1 MSTTID
7 IRNEQMFP
15 KLTPHD
21 IDRLRRFGEIRHYD
35 AGEAL
40 FLTGDIA
47 PGMYV
52 LIKGSVHVTQRDP
65 LGHRAPI
72 VELGPGQF
80 VAEVGQLS
88 GQPAFVDV
96 HAIEDVEALLIPPEN
111 LRALMIEEPE
121 LGERIMHALILRR
134 VALIEAGAGGPILIG
149 PEDSPDVIRLQGF
162 LARNAYPH
170 QLLDPEKD
178 GDAAKLVEQ
187 YAPNPADLPVV
198 VCPKGTILKN
208 PSEADLARALGMV
221 PIDEQNRIYDVA
233 VVGAGPAGLS
243 IAVYAASEGLS
254 VIVFDARAF
263 GGQAGASA
271 RIENY
276 LGFPAGISGQAL
288 TGRAYVQAQ
297 KFGARMMIPSE
308 VVRLDLAET
317 AAMLHLD
324 GGRRVAAST
333 VVVATGA
340 RYRRLD
346 VPNLADFEG
355 RGVWYWASPIEARLC
370 RNEEIVIVGGGNSAG
385 QAAVFLRNFAAK
397 IWMLVRG
404 PSLADSM
411 SQYLID
417 RIKAIDKIEVLTNTE
432 IVVLYGSREKQLE
445 RVRWRNNVTGEET
458 EKPIRHVFC
467 FIGAEPA
474 TAWLRDSGV
483 ALDPKNFILTGSD
496 VPSQARRSNNGSG
509 RPLPLETS
517 VPGVFASGDVRSGSV
532 KRVGAAIGEGAV
544 VGAELH
550 IVLAN
555 GGAASPRDATEEG
568 ATGSVGAMGMR
579 LNPHCVPEDGHQET
593 TATVSGGVT
602 PAWSAG
608 GRDRDR

>member
-1 MSTTID
+1 MSTID
-7 IRNEQMFP
+7 NRNEQMFP
-15 KLTPHD
+15 KLTPNE
-21 IDRLRRFGEIRHYD
+21 IDRLHRFGEVRNY
-35 AGEAL
+35 APGEAL
-40 FLTGDIA
+40 FVTGSVA

-52 LIKGSVHVTQRDP
+52 LIKGSVRVTRRDP
-65 LGHRAPI
+65 LGHSAPI
-72 VELGPGQF
+72 AEQGPGDF

-96 HAIEDVEALLIPPEN
+96 HAIDDVEALLIPPEN
-111 LRALMIEEPE
+111 LRTLMIEEPE

-134 VALIEAGAGGPILIG
+134 VALIEVGAGGPVLIG
-149 PEDSPDVIRLQGF
+149 AENSPDVIRLQGF

-170 QLLDPEKD
+170 QLLDPAQD
-178 GDAAKLVEQ
+178 QDAAKLVEQ
-187 YAPNPADLPVV
+187 YAPNPSDLPLA

-208 PSEADLARALGMV
+208 PNETELARALGMV
-221 PIDEQNRIYDVA
+221 PIDERDRTYDVA

-243 IAVYAASEGLS
+243 TAVYAASEGLS
-254 VIVFDARAF
+254 VIVFDTRAF

-297 KFGARMMIPSE
+297 KFGARVMIPSE
-308 VVRLDLAET
+308 VVRLDPTET
-317 AAMLHLD
+317 VLGLHLTD
-324 GGRRVAAST
+324 GRRVKAAT

-340 RYRRLD
+340 RYRRLG
-346 VPNLADFEG
+346 VPNLSDFEG

-370 RNEEIVIVGGGNSAG
+370 RDEEIVLVGGGNSAG
-385 QAAVFLRNFAAK
+385 QAAVFLRSFAKK

-404 PSLADSM
+404 PRLAESM

-417 RIKAIDKIEVLTNTE
+417 RIKAIDNIEVLTQTE
-432 IVVLYGSREKQLE
+432 IVTLYGSREMQLE

-474 TAWLRDSGV
+474 TGWLRDSGI
-483 ALDPKNFILTGSD
+483 ALDGKNFVLTGSD
-496 VPSQARRSNNGSG
+496 VPSDARPSNNGSG

-517 VPGVFASGDVRSGSV
+517 VRGVFASGDVRAGSV

-550 IVLAN
+550 VARAD
-555 GGAASPRDATEEG
+555 GAAESSGDAEKDSG
-568 ATGSVGAMGMR
+568 TGSVGTMGMR
-579 LNPHCVPEDGHQET
+579 LNPHCTPKRAHQEA
-593 TATVSGGVT
+593 TAELGRGVT
-602 PAWSAG
+602 
-608 GRDRDR
+608 

>member
-1 MSTTID
+1 
-7 IRNEQMFP
+7 MF
-15 KLTPHD
+15 
-21 IDRLRRFGEIRHYD
+21 
-35 AGEAL
+35 
-40 FLTGDIA
+40 
-47 PGMYV
+47 V
-52 LIKGSVHVTQRDP
+52 LIKGSVRVVRRDP
-65 LGHRAPI
+65 LGHSAPV
-72 VELGPGQF
+72 VEQGPGQF

-96 HAIEDVEALLIPPEN
+96 HAIDEVEALLIPPEN

-134 VALIEAGAGGPILIG
+134 VALIEAGAGGPVLIG
-149 PEDSPDVIRLQGF
+149 PESSPDVVRLQGF

-170 QLLDPEKD
+170 QLLDPTKD
-178 GDAAKLVEQ
+178 QDAAKLVQQ
-187 YAPNPADLPVV
+187 YAPNPADLPLA

-208 PSEADLARALGMV
+208 PNEAELARALGMV
-221 PIDEQNRIYDVA
+221 PIDEQNQIYDVA

-243 IAVYAASEGLS
+243 TAVYAASEGLS
-254 VIVFDARAF
+254 TIVFDARAF

-297 KFGARMMIPSE
+297 KFGARMMIPTE
-308 VVRLDLAET
+308 VVGLDLTET
-317 AAMLHLD
+317 PVALRLED
-324 GGRRVAAST
+324 GRRVKAST

-346 VPNLADFEG
+346 VPNLRDFEG

-370 RNEEIVIVGGGNSAG
+370 RNEEIVLVGGGNSAG

-404 PSLADSM
+404 PSLAENM

-417 RIKAIDKIEVLTNTE
+417 RIKAIDNIEVLTQTE
-432 IVVLYGSREKQLE
+432 IVALYGSREKRLE
-445 RVRWRNNVTGEET
+445 RVRWRNNLTGEET
-458 EKPIRHVFC
+458 ERPIRHVFL
-467 FIGAEPA
+467 FIGADPA

-483 ALDPKNFILTGSD
+483 ALDSKNYILTGSD
-496 VPSQARRSNNGSG
+496 VPSGSRRSNDRSG

-517 VPGVFASGDVRSGSV
+517 VSGVFAAGDVRSGSV

-544 VGAELH
+544 AAAELH
-550 IVLAN
+550 VVLAN
-555 GGAASPRDATEEG
+555 GADVPPRGAINTVKEE
-568 ATGSVGAMGMR
+568 A
-579 LNPHCVPEDGHQET
+579 
-593 TATVSGGVT
+593 
-602 PAWSAG
+602 
-608 GRDRDR
+608 

>member
-1 MSTTID
+1 
-7 IRNEQMFP
+7 MFP
-15 KLTPHD
+15 KLAPQE
-21 IDRLRRFGEIRHYD
+21 IDRLRRFGEVRHYA

-40 FLTGDIA
+40 FVTGDIA

-52 LIKGSVHVTQRDP
+52 LIKGSVRVTRRDP
-65 LGHRAPI
+65 LGHSAPI
-72 VELGPGQF
+72 AEQGPGEF

-96 HAIEDVEALLIPPEN
+96 HAIDDVEAMLIPPEN

-121 LGERIMHALILRR
+121 LGERIMRALILRR
-134 VALIEAGAGGPILIG
+134 IALIEAGAGGPVLIG
-149 PEDSPDVIRLQGF
+149 PESSPDMVRLQGF

-170 QLLDPEKD
+170 QMLDPAQD
-178 GDAAKLVEQ
+178 QDAAKLVQQ
-187 YAPNPADLPVV
+187 YAPNPADLPLA

-208 PSEADLARALGMV
+208 PNEAELARALGMV
-221 PIDEQNRIYDVA
+221 PIDERDQTYDVA

-243 IAVYAASEGLS
+243 TAVYAASEGLS
-254 VIVFDARAF
+254 VIVFDACAF

-276 LGFPAGISGQAL
+276 LGFPAGISGRAL
-288 TGRAYVQAQ
+288 TARAYVQAQ
-297 KFGARMMIPSE
+297 KFGARMVIPTE
-308 VVRLDLAET
+308 VVRLDLTET
-317 AAMLHLD
+317 PTALHLD
-324 GGRRVAAST
+324 DGRRVKAST

-340 RYRRLD
+340 RYRRLNI
-346 VPNLADFEG
+346 PNLGDFEG

-370 RNEEIVIVGGGNSAG
+370 RNEEIVLVGGGNSAG

-417 RIKAIDKIEVLTNTE
+417 RIRAIDNIEVLTQTE
-432 IVVLYGSREKQLE
+432 IVALYGSREKQLE
-445 RVRWRNNVTGEET
+445 RVRWRDNVTGEET
-458 EKPIRHVFC
+458 EKPIRHVFL
-467 FIGAEPA
+467 FIGADPA
-474 TAWLRDSGV
+474 TSWLRDSGV
-483 ALDPKNFILTGSD
+483 ALDIKNFVLTGLD
-496 VPSQARRSNNGSG
+496 VPSDARRSNNGSG

-517 VPGVFASGDVRSGSV
+517 VRGVFASGDVRSGSV

-550 IVLAN
+550 AVLAN
-555 GGAASPRDATEEG
+555 GAPVSPRDATDKKPS
-568 ATGSVGAMGMR
+568 ACAMGR
-579 LNPHCVPEDGHQET
+579 GSNLPRTRADIK
-593 TATVSGGVT
+593 
-602 PAWSAG
+602 
-608 GRDRDR
+608 R

>member
-1 MSTTID
+1 MSTID
-7 IRNEQMFP
+7 NRNEQMFP
-15 KLTPHD
+15 KLTPNE
-21 IDRLRRFGEIRHYD
+21 IDRLHRFGEVRNY
-35 AGEAL
+35 APGEAL
-40 FLTGDIA
+40 FVTGSVA

-52 LIKGSVHVTQRDP
+52 LIKGSVRVTRRDP
-65 LGHRAPI
+65 LGHSAPI
-72 VELGPGQF
+72 AEQGPGDF

-96 HAIEDVEALLIPPEN
+96 HAIDDVEALLIPPEN

-134 VALIEAGAGGPILIG
+134 VALIEAGAGGPVLIG
-149 PEDSPDVIRLQGF
+149 AENSPDVIRLQGF

-170 QLLDPEKD
+170 QLLDPAQD
-178 GDAAKLVEQ
+178 QDAAKLVEQ
-187 YAPNPADLPVV
+187 YAPNPSDLPLA

-208 PSEADLARALGMV
+208 PNETELARALGMV
-221 PIDEQNRIYDVA
+221 PIDERDRTYDVA

-243 IAVYAASEGLS
+243 TAVYAASEGLS
-254 VIVFDARAF
+254 VIVFDTRAF

-297 KFGARMMIPSE
+297 KFGARVMIPSE
-308 VVRLDLAET
+308 VVRLDPTET
-317 AAMLHLD
+317 VLGLHLTD
-324 GGRRVAAST
+324 GRRVKAAT

-340 RYRRLD
+340 RYRRLG
-346 VPNLADFEG
+346 VPNLSDFEG

-370 RNEEIVIVGGGNSAG
+370 RDEEIVLVGGGNSAG
-385 QAAVFLRNFAAK
+385 QAAVFLRSFAKK

-404 PSLADSM
+404 PRLAESM

-417 RIKAIDKIEVLTNTE
+417 RIKAIDNIEVLTQTE
-432 IVVLYGSREKQLE
+432 IVTLYGSREMQLE

-474 TAWLRDSGV
+474 TGWLRDSGI
-483 ALDPKNFILTGSD
+483 ALDGKNFVLTGSD
-496 VPSQARRSNNGSG
+496 VPSDARPSNNGSG

-517 VPGVFASGDVRSGSV
+517 VRGVFASGDVRAGSV

-550 IVLAN
+550 VARAD
-555 GGAASPRDATEEG
+555 GAAESSGDAEKDSG
-568 ATGSVGAMGMR
+568 TGSVGTMGMR
-579 LNPHCVPEDGHQET
+579 LNPHCTERAHQEA
-593 TATVSGGVT
+593 TAELGGGVT
-602 PAWSAG
+602 
-608 GRDRDR
+608 

>member
-1 MSTTID
+1 MSTID
-7 IRNEQMFP
+7 TRREQMFP
-15 KLTPHD
+15 RLTPQE
-21 IDRLRRFGEIRHYD
+21 IDRLRRFGEVRHYA
-35 AGEAL
+35 AGDAL
-40 FLTGDIA
+40 FVTGDIA
-47 PGMYV
+47 PGMCV
-52 LIKGSVHVTQRDP
+52 LIKGSVRVTRRDP
-65 LGHRAPI
+65 LGHSAPI
-72 VELGPGQF
+72 MEQGPGEF

-96 HAIEDVEALLIPPEN
+96 HAIDDVEALLIPPEN

-121 LGERIMHALILRR
+121 IGERIMRALILRR
-134 VALIEAGAGGPILIG
+134 VALIEAGAGGPVLIG
-149 PEDSPDVIRLQGF
+149 PEFSPDVVRLQGF

-170 QLLDPEKD
+170 QLLDPAKD
-178 GDAAKLVEQ
+178 PDAAKLVKQ
-187 YAPNPADLPVV
+187 YAPNPADLPLA

-208 PSEADLARALGMV
+208 PSEAELARALGMV
-221 PIDEQNRIYDVA
+221 PIDERDQTYDVA
-233 VVGAGPAGLS
+233 IVGAGPAGLS
-243 IAVYAASEGLS
+243 TAVYAASEGLS

-288 TGRAYVQAQ
+288 TARAYVQAQ
-297 KFGARMMIPSE
+297 KFGARMVIPTE
-308 VVRLDLAET
+308 VVRLDLTET
-317 AAMLHLD
+317 PAALQLD
-324 GGRRVAAST
+324 DGRRVKAST

-340 RYRRLD
+340 RYRRLN
-346 VPNLADFEG
+346 VPNLGDFEG

-370 RNEEIVIVGGGNSAG
+370 RNEEIVLVGGGNSAG

-417 RIKAIDKIEVLTNTE
+417 RIRAIDNIEVLTQTE
-432 IVVLYGSREKQLE
+432 IVALYGSREKQLE

-458 EKPIRHVFC
+458 EKPIRHVFL
-467 FIGAEPA
+467 FIGADPA
-474 TAWLRDSGV
+474 TIWLRDSGV
-483 ALDPKNFILTGSD
+483 ALDSRNFVLTGSD
-496 VPSQARRSNNGSG
+496 VPSESGRSNNGSG

-550 IVLAN
+550 TALASS
-555 GGAASPRDATEEG
+555 APVPPRSAIRSKALE
-568 ATGSVGAMGMR
+568 
-579 LNPHCVPEDGHQET
+579 
-593 TATVSGGVT
+593 
-602 PAWSAG
+602 AG
-608 GRDRDR
+608 GDIKA